1 MATATQSSTLVTGMD
16 AVYYIAKD
24 FDRAR
29 KFYETGLGFKP
40 TMEMLGDEGGSFV
53 EYDLADGTTFGI
65 ALLSDT
71 PWHMGGRI
79 EFTVPDVD
87 AAVKSAVAAGA
98 TLNEDVDLPTCRMAW
113 LQDTEG
119 NSFCL
124 HRRK

>member
-1 MATATQSSTLVTGMD
+1 MATTASVATITGID
-16 AVYYIAKD
+16 AVYYLAQD

-29 KFYETGLGFKP
+29 KFYETAFDLIATF
-40 TMEMLGDEGGSFV
+40 EMTGDEGGSFV
-53 EYDLADGTTFGI
+53 EYDLPDGATFGL
-65 ALLSDT
+65 AKLSDS
-71 PWHMGGRI
+71 PWHMNGSI
-79 EFTVPDVD
+79 EFAVPDVD
-87 AAVKSAVAAGA
+87 AAVKRAVDAGA

>member
-1 MATATQSSTLVTGMD
+1 MATAEKTATITGID
-16 AVYYIAKD
+16 AIYYLAKD

-29 KFYETGLGFKP
+29 KFYESAFDLKP
-40 TMEMLGDEGGSFV
+40 TFEMIGGDEGGSFV
-53 EYDLADGTTFGI
+53 EYDLPDGATFGL
-65 ALLSDT
+65 ALLKDS
-71 PWHMGGRI
+71 PWHMNGSI
-79 EFTVPDVD
+79 EFAVPDID
-87 AAVKSAVAAGA
+87 SALERAVAAGA

>member
-1 MATATQSSTLVTGMD
+1 MATAQAAAVITGMD

-29 KFYETGLGFKP
+29 RFYESAFDLKP
-40 TMEMLGDEGGSFV
+40 AMEMGGDGSSFV
-53 EYDLADGTTFGI
+53 EYELADGTTFGL
-65 ALLSDT
+65 ATLADS
-71 PWHMGGRI
+71 PWHMNGSI
-79 EFTVPDVD
+79 EFAVPDVN
-87 AAVKSAVAAGA
+87 AAVDRAVAAGA
-98 TLNEDVDLPTCRMAW
+98 TLNDNIDLPSCQMAW

>member
-1 MATATQSSTLVTGMD
+1 MATAQTTTLVTGMD
-16 AVYYIAKD
+16 AVYYLAKD

-40 TMEMLGDEGGSFV
+40 ATEMVGEGGGSFV
-53 EYDLADGTTFGI
+53 EYEFADGTTFGI
-65 ALLSDT
+65 ALLGDS
-71 PWHMGGRI
+71 PWHMNGSI

-87 AAVKSAVAAGA
+87 AAIKSAVAAGA
-98 TLNEDVDLPTCRMAW
+98 TLNEDMELPTCRMAW
-113 LQDTEG
+113 LTDTEG

>member
-1 MATATQSSTLVTGMD
+1 MSTATATITGID

-29 KFYETGLGFKP
+29 RFYESAFDLKP
-40 TMEMLGDEGGSFV
+40 TFEMIGDEGGSFV
-53 EYDLADGTTFGI
+53 EYDLPDNSTFGL
-65 ALLSDT
+65 ALLKDT
-71 PWHMGGRI
+71 PWHMNGSI
-79 EFTVPDVD
+79 EFAVPDVD
-87 AAVKSAVAAGA
+87 AALKRAVEAGA

-124 HRRK
+124 HKRK